1 MDIKATITSEEGWK
15 RTISVTVPA
24 AEVDKSF
31 ATATSKY
38 KKNTEIP
45 GFRKGKAPDGVIR
58 ERFKTEIK
66 QDALE
71 ALLPEAYE
79 AALKQLDIMPVSSPG
94 LSKVHFEAGTDME
107 FELSV
112 EIRPDVDITGYKGIP
127 LEKRVYEITDSDV
140 EIAVNN
146 LREEAAT
153 TLKVERSAQTGD
165 IVTCD
170 LQKISDSKNS
180 VKKDRFDN
188 VKFELQDGKTRD
200 EFLKAI
206 PGMAIGEGKEVE
218 IVYPADEP
226 DPDLAGNTVRF
237 RVWLKEVAEKVL
249 PEANDEFA
257 KKLGTFESMEKL
269 RDVIRKDL
277 IRRAEGASNKHVGEQ
292 IRKQLVEA
300 NPFDVPEG
308 LLADYIDDVTN
319 RLKESNPEIKRELVK
334 EQFEPAAIEQ
344 FRWDFVIYEI
354 AKKENL
360 EVTDE
365 DVQEV
370 LKTWPEDDKNRPSEQ
385 KIRDSLLENRV
396 YEFIVAEAQVN
407 EVPRVLNPQIVTPT
421 GEKAT

>member
-31 ATATSKY
+31 AAATAKY
-38 KKNTEIP
+38 KKSIEIP

-58 ERFKTEIK
+58 ERFKSEIK

-71 ALLPEAYE
+71 ALLPDAYE

-94 LSKVHFEAGTDME
+94 LSKVHFEPGKDME
-107 FELSV
+107 FELAV
-112 EIRPDVDITGYKGIP
+112 EIRPEVDITGYKGIT
-127 LEKRVYEITDSDV
+127 LEKRVYEITDRDV
-140 EIAVNN
+140 ELAVNN

-153 TLKVERSAQTGD
+153 LVKVERAAQTGD

-170 LQKISDSKNS
+170 LQKIFDSNNK

-188 VKFELQDGKTRD
+188 VKFELQEGKTRI

-206 PGMAIGEGKEVE
+206 PGMTIGEGKEVE
-218 IVYPADEP
+218 IAYPADEP

-237 RVWLKEVAEKVL
+237 RVWLKEVGEKEL
-249 PEANDEFA
+249 PEPNDEFA
-257 KKLGTFESMEKL
+257 KKLGTFESMDKL

-277 IRRAEGASNKHVGEQ
+277 ARRAESASNKHVGEQ
-292 IRKQLVEA
+292 IRKQVVEA
-300 NPFDVPEG
+300 NQFDVPEG
-308 LLADYIDDVTN
+308 LLSDYIDDVTN
-319 RLKESNPEIKRELVK
+319 RLKESNPEIEREMVK
-334 EQFEPAAIEQ
+334 QQFEPAAIEQ

-354 AKKENL
+354 AKKEDL
-360 EVTDE
+360 TVSDE
-365 DVQEV
+365 DVKEV

-385 KIRDSLLENRV
+385 KIRDSLLENKV
-396 YEFIVAEAQVN
+396 YEFIVAEAEIN
-407 EVPRVLNPQIVTPT
+407 EVPRVLNPQIVTPA